1 MESEELTERIR
12 KSMIT
17 DGIIEPTD
25 EEIEKLGLNQEQP
38 IDPAQQAITDN
49 INMETEKSMSEIEL
63 NDAKRQQILIDNQA
77 ETIKSYET
85 LMKAYKTQQE
95 SGIPLGKDEHEIM
108 KDTQAVIETAT
119 DDAIPQEV
127 PQITQ

>member
-1 MESEELTERIR
+1 
-12 KSMIT
+12 
-17 DGIIEPTD
+17 
-25 EEIEKLGLNQEQP
+25 
-38 IDPAQQAITDN
+38 
-49 INMETEKSMSEIEL
+49 MSSIEL
-63 NDAKRQQILIDNQA
+63 NDAKRQQVLIDNQA

-85 LMKAYKTQQE
+85 LMKSYKAQQE
-95 SGIPLGKDEHEIM
+95 AGIPLGVDEHEIR